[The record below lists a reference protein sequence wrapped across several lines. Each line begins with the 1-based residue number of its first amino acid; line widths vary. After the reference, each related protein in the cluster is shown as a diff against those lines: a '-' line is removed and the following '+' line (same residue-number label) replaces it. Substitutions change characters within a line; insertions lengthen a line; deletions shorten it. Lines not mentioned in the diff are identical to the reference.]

1 MMNQWQSCKKN
12 PPPNYTRVEIKTK
25 SRQRYVGY
33 RCNNT
38 YYETIGNYI
47 IPDPIKWRYI
57 PQGSAL
63 FHEIEEKIHRIPKLS
78 EAILSK
84 GGNEY
89 GGDLRSL

>member
-1 MMNQWQSCKKN
+1 MINQWQSCKKN

-57 PQGSAL
+57 PQGSVL
-63 FHEIEEKIHRIPKLS
+63 FHEVEEKIHRMPKLS

-84 GGNEY
+84 GGNAY